1 MTEVAHSV
9 ILVNKRTIFIL
20 FSSSNPPSTL
30 REQFPCTGY
39 CHKPNTLN
47 FGELLT
53 TSNLKALKKLITL
66 FWTSRNKSAVQYK
79 TIWWF
84 TIIPRLF
91 NMNET
96 MYSSWSSTFS
106 TTFCIITIF
115 SLTYVFRRMYYYV
128 VLKYY
133 MQFNRPLTLKFNANN
148 TTLCSCTIVF

>member
-1 MTEVAHSV
+1 MDDFH
-9 ILVNKRTIFIL
+9 FIL
-20 FSSSNPPSTL
+20 EFKSLSTL
-30 REQFPCTGY
+30 RKKFQSTRY

-53 TSNLKALKKLITL
+53 ISNIKTLKKLRTL

-79 TIWWF
+79 TIWWY

-96 MYSSWSSTFS
+96 MYSTLSSTFS
-106 TTFCIITIF
+106 TTFSIITIF
-115 SLTYVFRRMYYYV
+115 SLTYVYWRMYYFV

-133 MQFNRPLTLKFNANN
+133 TSMYFIRPLTLKFNANN
-148 TTLCSCTIVF
+148 TTLYSCTKCCILKVWEKKQI